1 MALPINIE
9 DLLRKQKI
17 EGSRIEFKAGW
28 NPDSIYHSICAF
40 ANDFDNIGGGY
51 ILVGVE
57 EENGIAKRPVK
68 GLPTNEIDGILK
80 DMVGFNNKINPYYMP
95 RTSVEEV
102 DGQNILVIWVPS
114 GVNRPYDVRESV
126 VSKNN
131 PKTEWYIRSGSSSIV
146 AKGEVLDELR
156 EMANRTP
163 FDDRGNPDISVDD
176 ISPTLVLDYLK
187 KVDSK
192 LVTDFHKVPIEDILD
207 KMDLFTGPT
216 ERRMLKNVAA
226 MMFCENPAKFFP
238 YTQVEIVLF
247 PNGLE
252 QDPSNMI
259 EIPKISGPVPYMI
272 KATLDYLK
280 TNLIKERIIKP
291 KDRAESERFFNYPYQ
306 AFEEAV
312 VNALYHRD
320 YQEREPVEIRIEP
333 QGVAILSYAGP
344 DRSISME
351 AIQTAK
357 LLKARR
363 YRNRRLGDFLK
374 ELDLS
379 EGRATG
385 IPTIQDELRKNGSQ
399 PARIE
404 TDDDR
409 SYFLIE
415 IPCREGFQNA
425 IEQPIVQESELKSKL
440 KSKHKDELKGELKT
454 MRIILDLMIEN
465 PEITTMALVER
476 SGKSRSTVQKS
487 IKILKD
493 ENCIDRVGGKKY
505 GRWEILL

>member
-1 MALPINIE
+1 
-9 DLLRKQKI
+9 
-17 EGSRIEFKAGW
+17 
-28 NPDSIYHSICAF
+28 
-40 ANDFDNIGGGY
+40 
-51 ILVGVE
+51 
-57 EENGIAKRPVK
+57 
-68 GLPTNEIDGILK
+68 
-80 DMVGFNNKINPYYMP
+80 
-95 RTSVEEV
+95 
-102 DGQNILVIWVPS
+102 
-114 GVNRPYDVRESV
+114 
-126 VSKNN
+126 
-131 PKTEWYIRSGSSSIV
+131 
-146 AKGEVLDELR
+146 
-156 EMANRTP
+156 MANRTP
-163 FDDRGNPDISVDD
+163 FDDRGNPDIRLDD
-176 ISPTLVLDYLK
+176 ISPMLVLDYLK
-187 KVDSK
+187 RVDSK
-192 LVTDFHKVPIEDILD
+192 LVNDFHKTPIEDILD

-226 MMFCENPAKFFP
+226 MMFCEEPAKFFP

-252 QDPSNMI
+252 QYPSNMI

-272 KATLDYLK
+272 KATLDYLR
-280 TNLIKERIIKP
+280 TNLIKERIVKP
-291 KDRAESERFFNYPYQ
+291 KDSAESDKFFNYPYQ

-351 AIQTAK
+351 AIQKAK

-404 TDDDR
+404 TDDER

-415 IPCREGFQNA
+415 IPCREGFQIA
-425 IEQPIVQESELKSKL
+425 IDPIVQESELKSKL
-440 KSKHKDELKGELKT
+440 KSKLKDELKGELKT
-454 MRIILDLMIEN
+454 LRIILDLIAED
-465 PEITTMALVER
+465 PGATIATLVTK
-476 SGKSRSTVQKS
+476 SGKSRSTVLKS
-487 IKILKD
+487 IKVLKD
-493 ENCIDRVGGKKY
+493 EYCIDRVGGKKY
-505 GRWEILL
+505 GRWVVLM